1 MKLLIY
7 VALSGKRG
15 PGGSTKMEVAVRN
28 KNGVCVL
35 DLSGK
40 IDMYNASDLKEYALR
55 QTANE
60 SQLVIFNLDRVETI
74 DSSGIGAL
82 VYVCNMM
89 QKLGTNLVITN
100 LHENVLRVF
109 RFTGLVHYFPIA
121 NTVDEALR
129 MAV

>member
-1 MKLLIY
+1 M
-7 VALSGKRG
+7 
-15 PGGSTKMEVAVRN
+15 
-28 KNGVCVL
+28 L

-40 IDMYNASDLKEYALR
+40 IDLYNASDLKEYALR
-55 QTANE
+55 LTANAD
-60 SQLVIFNLDRVETI
+60 QLVVFNLDGVEMI

-89 QKLGTNLVITN
+89 QKLGTSLVITN

-109 RFTGLVHYFPIA
+109 RFTGLIHYFPIA
-121 NTVDEALR
+121 TTVDEALR